1 MNKLQM
7 SGFALL
13 LSVLL
18 AAVTQAHYL
27 PYFNSRA
34 KRQTA
39 DVQAAEYLAWIALG
53 GRIPHRGCPNIA
65 CGVVDVVTSGKRKR
79 NGLIPEN
86 PENLTDAQRAVLVR
100 QILQKAQ
107 EEVDKTKEYSE
118 REQTYNLG
126 LGA

>member
-27 PYFNSRA
+27 PYFNSRL
-34 KRQTA
+34 KRTGSDQRLTELL
-39 DVQAAEYLAWIALG
+39 AEMAIANTRG
-53 GRIPHRGCPNIA
+53 PMAHGQFDPARI
-65 CGVVDVVTSGKRKR
+65 GKRKR